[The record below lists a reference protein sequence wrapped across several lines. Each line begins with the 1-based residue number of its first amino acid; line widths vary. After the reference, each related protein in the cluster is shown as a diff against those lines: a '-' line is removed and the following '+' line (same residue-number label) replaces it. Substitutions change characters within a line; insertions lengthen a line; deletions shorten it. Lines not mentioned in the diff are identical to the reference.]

1 MMRLNFRFKYML
13 TALLLMVASV
23 GFAWKTFAHHELA
36 YADDGTPIQT
46 VADEHFVTIYDQGTT
61 LTVKTGTATVAEV
74 LERSEIQLVETDL
87 VEPALDAVIEGDYNI
102 NIYRARPAIVLDGV
116 EKHYVMTAS
125 YDPEQIAR
133 EAGLTIYDG
142 DEFVQEFNGN
152 FLQAGAAS
160 TYRLVRNGGRSLTTE
175 ESIPYTTETRLDYN
189 LPKGETYLEQA
200 GEEGK
205 KTLLY
210 KIEFQNNVEVKREL
224 VSEEI
229 KKQPVTEIT
238 VVGAKKAIAPER
250 AKCAEWARQA
260 GVSEG
265 DLQAALDLIYH
276 ESGCRVDAANPSGA
290 YGIPQALPGSKMSTY
305 GADWETNPV
314 TQIKWMA
321 HYVTARY
328 GGWNQAMAYWW
339 KHGWY

>member
-1 MMRLNFRFKYML
+1 MKLNFRLKYL
-13 TALLLMVASV
+13 LSAVLLMVASV
-23 GFAWKTFAHHELA
+23 GFAWKVFARSEQV
-36 YADDGTPIQT
+36 YADDGTPIH
-46 VADEHFVTIYDQGTT
+46 AASDEYFVTIYDQGTT
-61 LTVKTGTATVAEV
+61 LTIKTGPATVAEV
-74 LERSEIQLVETDL
+74 LERSEIQLVETDI
-87 VEPALDAVIEGDYNI
+87 VEPGLDTMIDGDYNI
-102 NIYRARPAIVLDGV
+102 NIHRARPAIILDGV

-152 FLQAGAAS
+152 FLQAGAVS

-175 ESIPYTTETRLDYN
+175 EALPYSTEKRLDYN

-205 KTLLY
+205 KELVY
-210 KIEFQNNVEVKREL
+210 RIEFQDNVEVKREL
-224 VSEEI
+224 VAEQI
-229 KKQPVTEIT
+229 KKQPVTEIV
-238 VVGAKKAIAPER
+238 VVGAKAAISPER
-250 AKCAEWARQA
+250 AKCAEWAKAA

-276 ESGCRVDAANPSGA
+276 ESGCRVDAANASGA
-290 YGIPQALPGSKMSTY
+290 YGIPQALPGSKMSAY

-321 HYVTARY
+321 HYVTTRY
-328 GGWNQAMAYWW
+328 GGWNQAMAFWW
-339 KHGWY
+339 NHGWY